1 MEDLEDKFSAG
12 TLNDVLIDVPETLHF
27 VDLIPHILAQLR
39 LNKDDTFIVKGGY
52 KIIWSAILDFL
63 AIKVNH
69 ACLEINNFLYESR
82 FTKATDVF
90 FFLKSE
96 EIASI

>member
-52 KIIWSAILDFL
+52 K
-63 AIKVNH
+63 
-69 ACLEINNFLYESR
+69 
-82 FTKATDVF
+82 F
-90 FFLKSE
+90 FGYKSK
-96 EIASI
+96 SCQP